1 MKCNVIDTLLG
12 VLISEEN
19 GHIINFLN
27 FNDNDQKIAEF
38 FSNLEDDIISQEYS
52 TALTDLKNS
61 GFDEFVFDNKNLEK
75 LTSQKLGYKTLIVSN
90 IAEFKSFRVNI
101 RDKLKTLGVDKTDTQ
116 ILEKYKKVNEE
127 RIKKGVSKAGERYD
141 TTIIQ
146 LIETL
151 EIIKKSINL
160 FSDRLRE
167 WYGLHFPELTDKI
180 VEDNILLSK
189 LVSKLGNRN
198 NYTLENLK
206 NQFNFND
213 SRIQLLIDKASSSM
227 GAEIDLKIVQDYAN
241 QILALDATVQS
252 FEDYLEVL
260 MERVA
265 PNLKAIIGSLIG
277 AKLIAKAGGLKKLAF
292 MPASRVQIIGAEKAL
307 YRYLKSGEKMP
318 KHGII
323 FQWKQIR
330 SSPPWIRGK
339 ISRLIS
345 GKIGI
350 LTKVDMFGGEFIGE
364 TIAKEIEDKIKE
376 LVAKYPKPPKAK
388 PEEKKKVEF
397 KKQQGQKAYRPPQ
410 YKKKKKKQ
418 PRDRN
423 YE

>member
-19 GHIINFLN
+19 GNIINFLN

-38 FSNLEDDIISQEYS
+38 FSNLENDVISQDYF

-61 GFDEFVFDNKNLEK
+61 GFDEFVFDNKTLEK
-75 LTSQKLGYKTLIVSN
+75 LTYQKLGYKTLIASN
-90 IAEFKSFRVNI
+90 ATEFKIFRVNI
-101 RDKLKTLGVDKTDTQ
+101 QDKLKALGVIKTDAQ

-146 LIETL
+146 IIETL
-151 EIIKKSINL
+151 DIIKKSINL

-180 VEDNILLSK
+180 VEDNILISK

-198 NYTLENLK
+198 NYTLEKLK
-206 NQFNFND
+206 DQFNFNEN
-213 SRIQLLIDKASSSM
+213 RIKLLVEKASSSM
-227 GAEIDLKIVQDYAN
+227 GAEIDLNIVQDYAN
-241 QILALDATVQS
+241 QILSLDATVQR

-265 PNLKAIIGSLIG
+265 PNLKSIIGALIG

-292 MPASRVQIIGAEKAL
+292 MPASRIQILGAEKAL

-318 KHGII
+318 KHGLI

-339 ISRLIS
+339 ISRIIS

-350 LTKVDMFGGEFIGE
+350 LTKVDLFGGEFIGDAVE
-364 TIAKEIEDKIKE
+364 KEIENKIKE
-376 LVAKYPKPPKAK
+376 LIAKHPKPPKTK
-388 PEEKKKVEF
+388 PEVQKKGEQ
-397 KKQQGQKAYRPPQ
+397 KKQQGSKNYKPPQ